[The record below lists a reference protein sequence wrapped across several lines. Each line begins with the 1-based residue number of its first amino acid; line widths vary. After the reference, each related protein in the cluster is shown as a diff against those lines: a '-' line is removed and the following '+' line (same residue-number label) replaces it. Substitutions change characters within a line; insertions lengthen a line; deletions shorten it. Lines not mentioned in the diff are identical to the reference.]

1 MRVCGATVSGVSGA
15 LAVGMSINGCVFFI
29 CTLDLAGGSGGTVVR
44 AVSFFGLLVSAG
56 GAMGKG
62 IATAAVD
69 PIVAAG
75 GRAAG
80 GSGLGTIGVG
90 FVEGETG
97 GRVGR
102 LMRIVSCFA
111 GGTSAGVA
119 IDCGGRVMR
128 TISFLGSA
136 ESVVRHFE
144 H

>member
-62 IATAAVD
+62 IAAAAVD
-69 PIVAAG
+69 PIVAAS

-80 GSGLGTIGVG
+80 GSVLARSASDSLRAKQAAAWIGYCASCHALPAALQPAWPSAAVG
-90 FVEGETG
+90 G
-97 GRVGR
+97 
-102 LMRIVSCFA
+102 
-111 GGTSAGVA
+111 
-119 IDCGGRVMR
+119 
-128 TISFLGSA
+128 
-136 ESVVRHFE
+136 
-144 H
+144 